1 MIENINSKKNVPR
14 ILTIAGSD
22 SGGGAGIQADLKTMC
37 ALNCYGMSA
46 ITAITVQNTIGVYDV
61 HPIPTDIVEKQI
73 EVVLSD
79 IGADAIKTGMLWDAE
94 IITAVHKALKPFPG
108 PYLVIDPVLVSK
120 SGNILLQQNAVDAL
134 LELLVPRAWII
145 TPNLPELKQLTG
157 VEPNHKDNII
167 KAAKKLLD
175 RGTKYVLVKGGHG
188 QGEQVEDYL
197 ISNKCDIKCFP
208 SIRINT
214 THTHGTGCTLSSAI
228 ACYLAKGLETEPAVE
243 TAIQFVHKAI
253 ETAPLL
259 GKGHGPI
266 NHLWKFTDS

>member
-1 MIENINSKKNVPR
+1 MSCKKKIPR
-14 ILTIAGSD
+14 VLTIAGSD

-46 ITAITVQNTIGVYDV
+46 ITAITVQNTMGVYGV
-61 HPIPTDIVEKQI
+61 YPIPPEIVEKQI

-79 IGADAIKTGMLWDAE
+79 IGADAIKTGMLWDAD
-94 IITAVHKALKPFPG
+94 IIMTVHKALNPFPD

-120 SGNILLQQNAVDAL
+120 SGNTLLQQNAVDAL
-134 LELLVPRAWII
+134 LELLAPRAWII
-145 TPNLPELKQLTG
+145 TPNLPELKELTG
-157 VEPNHKDNII
+157 IEPNHKDNII
-167 KAAKKLLD
+167 KAAQKLLNS
-175 RGTKYVLVKGGHG
+175 GTKYVLVKGGHG

-197 ISNKCDIKCFP
+197 ISNEGDIRCFP
-208 SIRINT
+208 STRINT
-214 THTHGTGCTLSSAI
+214 PHTHGTGCTLSSAI
-228 ACYLAKGLETEPAVE
+228 ACYLAQGLETELAVE

-266 NHLWKFTDS
+266 NHLWKNTNS